1 MKKSIF
7 LFFAAILC
15 AMTANAKTVYLKAGL
30 WDVDGA
36 KFGCHT
42 WGSSDKSGFMTH
54 VAGDVYSFETLDA
67 NTDVIFT
74 RVSPSSTG
82 IWGEGGA
89 EWGRV
94 QTTFQNGKDM
104 FTMTKYSEGTWG
116 VSDDVLYT
124 FTKNSTLY
132 IDFRAIAGGANYP
145 KAGSVGI
152 DYSANAGG
160 TVIPVTFT
168 ADVTWAKGVEFMKT
182 AKGDWASIPFEV
194 PTAGQNCAQ
203 VAADGKSYTWTTYS
217 ENCQVTVSAENGT
230 VEGAGTYKRGTSVTL
245 TAAPNDGYEF
255 VNWTVGGKEVSTAN
269 PYTFTVNDNI
279 TLVANFKEAAA
290 KTYTVTTN
298 ATNGTV
304 EGAATVV
311 ESESVTLTATA
322 NPGYTFVNWTVGGVE
337 VSTDNPYTFVPTED
351 VTVTANFEELPKE
364 TIYFVNNKEWSTVN
378 AYVWNEPSGVNNGWP
393 GVAATKTEEKVAGFD
408 VYSFTAA
415 EGQYTHVIFN
425 TDGSQTANLVWTAGK
440 YYWMGAEK
448 DFAGA
453 TKEEVESTLATPIP
467 DVWTIVGAEK
477 LMGVHWDLNASA
489 NNMQL
494 QQDGSYILTRDDISL
509 AKGDYEY
516 KAVKD
521 HSYNVAIPQNGN
533 QKLTIETAGIYDIT
547 FTLKDSKLTTVAT
560 LVKAEVIIPTVFVA
574 GKNLNKWS
582 TTANELIL
590 SKDSLTASA
599 TIALKEGTDSIKMV
613 VGGNWLG
620 NNATMT
626 RENDG
631 QAWTFKADE
640 GNCAIV
646 ADIAGNYVFTWN
658 FDKNQLTV
666 TYPELPT
673 YNVTATVNPAETG
686 SVEGAKEYKQGEQA
700 TLTATPASGY
710 KFVNWTVDG
719 EQVVTENPY
728 SFEVTKNV
736 TVVANFVKDQGT
748 ALDNI
753 VTSEAPI
760 KVIENGQLFV
770 IKNGVKYNV
779 LGAIVK

>member
-15 AMTANAKTVYLKAGL
+15 AMSANAKTVYLKAGL

-82 IWGEGGA
+82 ILGDGGA

-104 FTMTKYSEGTWG
+104 FSMTEYSKGTWG

-145 KAGSVGI
+145 KAASVGI

-182 AKGDWASIPFEV
+182 AKGNWASIPFKAPE
-194 PTAGQNCAQ
+194 AGQNCAQ

-230 VEGAGTYKRGTSVTL
+230 VEGAGTFKIGTSVTL

-290 KTYTVTTN
+290 KTYTITTS

-311 ESESVTLTATA
+311 EGESVTLTATA
-322 NPGYTFVNWTVGGVE
+322 NPGYKFVNWTVGGVE

-378 AYVWNEPSGVNNGWP
+378 AYVWNKPNGTNNGWP

-425 TDGSQTANLVWTAGK
+425 TDGSQTADLVWTADK
-440 YYWMGAEK
+440 YYYMGA
-448 DFAGA
+448 DSAYAGG
-453 TKEEVESTLATPIP
+453 TKEEVAALVAPDPLAT
-467 DVWTIVGAEK
+467 DVYLVGQ
-477 LMGVHWDLNASA
+477 MND
-489 NNMQL
+489 
-494 QQDGSYILTRDDISL
+494 
-509 AKGDYEY
+509 
-516 KAVKD
+516 
-521 HSYNVAIPQNGN
+521 
-533 QKLTIETAGIYDIT
+533 
-547 FTLKDSKLTTVAT
+547 
-560 LVKAEVIIPTVFVA
+560 
-574 GKNLNKWS
+574 WS
-582 TTANELIL
+582 TTANEFK
-590 SKDSLTASA
+590 KDAEDATTASLTLTLEEKTTYEFKVMREGDWTSCKNNLD
-599 TIALKEGTDSIKMV
+599 IKETVSELQFSSSVSD
-613 VGGNWLG
+613 
-620 NNATMT
+620 
-626 RENDG
+626 
-631 QAWTFKADE
+631 
-640 GNCAIV
+640 NCKLTTTV
-646 ADIAGNYVFTWN
+646 KGDYVFTWEMSTS
-658 FDKNQLTV
+658 KLSI
-666 TYPELPT
+666 TYP
-673 YNVTATVNPAETG
+673 A
-686 SVEGAKEYKQGEQA
+686 S
-700 TLTATPASGY
+700 TP
-710 KFVNWTVDG
+710 
-719 EQVVTENPY
+719 
-728 SFEVTKNV
+728 
-736 TVVANFVKDQGT
+736 T

-753 VTSEAPI
+753 VTSKAPI